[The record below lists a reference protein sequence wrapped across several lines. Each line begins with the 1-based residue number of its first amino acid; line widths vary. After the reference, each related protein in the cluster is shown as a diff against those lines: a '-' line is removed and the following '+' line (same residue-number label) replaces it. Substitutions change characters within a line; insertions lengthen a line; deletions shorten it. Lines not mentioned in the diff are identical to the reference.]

1 MANNCKYYKQ
11 QRQVSY
17 DEGETWVNVV
27 PEEYQMGDLIGESSD
42 CIDTSLTRWQLVPGD
57 YICVGKDKYEKEV
70 GQYSNDDGVTWNNMY
85 PTTFREGRLIESNST
100 VCNNK
105 WEGHYY
111 TPDSVR
117 CGSGYTYVYGVGC
130 VRNSSGGGGGGSL
143 YFRYRDPIKFV
154 RCEQSTSTTLTSY
167 DVSYSPYRL
176 LYGTIGEC
184 VTSITASFTGD
195 EIESITLL
203 PENPPLL
210 SGSGTFGTGNYPIYV
225 PCDSLSL
232 YKAYWAEYAD
242 RIQTEPGCDT
252 PPPVTVYKL
261 QATYGDGTTDTA
273 VCSGGSSV
281 SSSDVKSGSSIVTAT
296 IGDCALYVDDF
307 SYCYSLT
314 SVTMSDIVTNIL
326 GMAFAYCRNLT
337 NITIGNNVET
347 IGDKAFMGCSTL
359 PYIEIPDSVTS
370 IGFNCFGGCFDLE
383 EIRIGSGLTELDKD
397 AFYNCSGLT
406 SITIYAPTPPTTD
419 WTYPSDSPFYGC
431 TSLNTIY
438 VPAESIGL
446 YRSKHFWNDY
456 NIQPIT

>member
-17 DEGETWVNVV
+17 DEGETWMNVV
-27 PEEYQMGDLIGESSD
+27 PEEYQMGDLVGESSD
-42 CIDTSLTRWQLVPGD
+42 CIDTSLTRWQLIPGD

-117 CGSGYTYVYGVGC
+117 CGSGYTYIYGVGC
-130 VRNSSGGGGGGSL
+130 VRKSSGGGGGDGTGGGL
-143 YFRYRDPIKFV
+143 YFKYRDPIKFV
-154 RCEQSTSTTLTSY
+154 RCDQSTSTTLT
-167 DVSYSPYRL
+167 YSDITYNPYRL
-176 LYGTIGEC
+176 LYGIVGEC
-184 VTSITASFTGD
+184 VDEIDVTFTGYTNL
-195 EIESITLL
+195 ESITLL
-203 PENPPLL
+203 PETPPSLNYAN
-210 SGSGTFGTGNYPIYV
+210 TFDGNYPIYV
-225 PCDSLSL
+225 PCDSLNI
-232 YKAYWAEYAD
+232 YKGYWLDYAD
-242 RIQTEPGCDT
+242 RIQTEPGCDN

-261 QATYGDGTTDTA
+261 QTTYINGTTDTV

-281 SSSDVKSGSSIVTAT
+281 SSSDVKSGSSIVAVT
-296 IGDCALYVDDF
+296 IGECVNTISNETF
-307 SYCYSLT
+307 KNCSILT
-314 SVTMSDIVTNIL
+314 SVTISDS
-326 GMAFAYCRNLT
+326 
-337 NITIGNNVET
+337 ITTV
-347 IGDKAFMGCSTL
+347 GDRAFMGCSTL
-359 PYIEIPDSVTS
+359 PYIEIPDSVTN

-383 EIRIGSGLTELDKD
+383 EVKIGSGLTELEAD

-406 SITIYAPTPPTTD
+406 SITIYTQTPPTTI
-419 WTYPSDSPFYGC
+419 WNYPSDSPFYGC

-446 YRSKHFWNDY
+446 YRSKQFWNDY